1 MTERR
6 PDYDQFEA
14 SELYC
19 ATCKQATPVR
29 KRLLMVLPTGNR
41 YDATRPLIYQNCLTG
56 QTRKMHFGFK
66 AVSKPAHSILIQRIT
81 FCNRKVTPD
90 DRP

>member
-1 MTERR
+1 MTRR

-19 ATCKQATPVR
+19 ATCKRATPVR

-41 YDATRPLIYQNCLTG
+41 YEYLCSVCGNSVGDKTDNDTG
-56 QTRKMHFGFK
+56 DFK
-66 AVSKPAHSILIQRIT
+66 IL
-81 FCNRKVTPD
+81 FPH
-90 DRP
+90 

>member
-1 MTERR
+1 MTRK

-19 ATCKQATPVR
+19 ASCKRATPVR

-41 YDATRPLIYQNCLTG
+41 YDYLCSVCGNSVGDKTDNEAG
-56 QTRKMHFGFK
+56 DFK
-66 AVSKPAHSILIQRIT
+66 IL
-81 FCNRKVTPD
+81 FPH
-90 DRP
+90 